1 MISPWKISSKV
12 TAMRSLMCFDED
24 NIADRDEFDFVM
36 EDLEALYNRMMKN
49 HPGILITGRLGRWD
63 GPHDIFPVKAFSFDD
78 FMKMFNSDIR
88 AFEIYF
94 VDEEQDVSELQRYSA
109 QWSTSAPNNSV
120 LVKAWHHDG
129 CNIFVL
135 RPLIDKDK
143 DETGEYT
150 MEELEW

>member
-1 MISPWKISSKV
+1 
-12 TAMRSLMCFDED
+12 MRSLMCFDED
-24 NIADRDEFDFVM
+24 NIADRDEFDFVL
-36 EDLEALYNRMMKN
+36 EDLEALYNRMMNN

-63 GPHDIFPVKAFSFDD
+63 GPHDIFPMKAFSFDD
-78 FMKMFNSDIR
+78 FMKMFDKDIR

-109 QWSTSAPNNSV
+109 QWKTSAPNNSV

-143 DETGEYT
+143 DKTGEYT

>member
-1 MISPWKISSKV
+1 
-12 TAMRSLMCFDED
+12 MRSLMCFDED
-24 NIADRDEFDFVM
+24 NIADRDEFDFVN
-36 EDLEALYNRMMKN
+36 EDLEALYNRMMEN

-63 GPHDIFPVKAFSFDD
+63 GPHDIFPMKAFSFND
-78 FMKMFNSDIR
+78 FMEMFDKDIR

-109 QWSTSAPNNSV
+109 QWKTSAPKNSV

-135 RPLIDKDK
+135 RPLVKKEGD
-143 DETGEYT
+143 TVGEYT